1 MISISK
7 ARPSSGPHR
16 ASSAGVAG
24 NVLLAVAT
32 VGAGPDAA
40 TLQQRIQELAAH
52 FAFPVSRARETER
65 EAFRRLAN
73 RWRQQTAFSSSTTAM
88 AMHPDYQAIIG
99 MGPAALPMILE
110 ALSEGRGHWFWALK
124 AISGV
129 DPVPPQDRGAI
140 PRMKKA
146 WLDWGR
152 AKGLLAP

>member
-7 ARPSSGPHR
+7 ARPSAGPRR
-16 ASSAGVAG
+16 ASSTGLAGS
-24 NVLLAVAT
+24 VLLAVAT
-32 VGAGPDAA
+32 TGVGQHAMQ
-40 TLQQRIQELAAH
+40 LQQRIQELTAH
-52 FAFPVSRARETER
+52 LGLPASRALETER

-73 RWRQQTAFSSSTTAM
+73 RWRQQTAFSSSTTAR

-99 MGPAALPMILE
+99 MGPSALPWILE
-110 ALSEGRGHWFWALK
+110 DLQSSRSHWFWALK

-129 DPVPPQDRGAI
+129 DPVPPQDRGDI

-152 AKGLLAP
+152 AKGLLES